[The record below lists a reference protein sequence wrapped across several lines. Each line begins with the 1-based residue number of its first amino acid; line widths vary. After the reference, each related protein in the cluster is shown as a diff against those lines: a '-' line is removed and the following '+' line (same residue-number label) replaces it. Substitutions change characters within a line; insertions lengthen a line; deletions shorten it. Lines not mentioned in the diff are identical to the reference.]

1 MGLIIS
7 YNIIKMIEIMQNFL
21 NNDNACIDYL
31 VNMRWVKMKYCPYCK
46 STQISKHK
54 EQNRRSRL
62 QCSACKKSF
71 SPTVHTI
78 HLLLYKW
85 VLAISMI
92 ADAKKGISSRQL
104 ARHLDLPVKT
114 AYSLS
119 QRIRKGM
126 VGSISPFL
134 QGIVEIDE
142 TYIGGKPRYK
152 NNSNKIGRGCDK
164 MKVIGAVE
172 RKGKVIAKS
181 SDKFNQ
187 KIVKDLLIE
196 NINLDKSEIHTDEY
210 RIYSR
215 VNKMVKH
222 EVVNNGE
229 REYARGNIHTN
240 SIEGYYL

>member
-1 MGLIIS
+1 
-7 YNIIKMIEIMQNFL
+7 
-21 NNDNACIDYL
+21 
-31 VNMRWVKMKYCPYCK
+31 
-46 STQISKHK
+46 
-54 EQNRRSRL
+54 
-62 QCSACKKSF
+62 
-71 SPTVHTI
+71 
-78 HLLLYKW
+78 
-85 VLAISMI
+85 
-92 ADAKKGISSRQL
+92 
-104 ARHLDLPVKT
+104 
-114 AYSLS
+114 
-119 QRIRKGM
+119 
-126 VGSISPFL
+126 
-134 QGIVEIDE
+134 
-142 TYIGGKPRYK
+142 
-152 NNSNKIGRGCDK
+152 